1 MNQSRI
7 EKKFIFP
14 NQASDLVKKILLGN
28 NFKKLYSDRYI
39 TSIYIDNLNFD
50 SAKDNINGV
59 NERKKFRVRWYDDDL
74 NKIYFEQKNKNNFF
88 VWKNIKKLELDINK
102 KNLINKIYE
111 LLSNNNKY
119 IDTNYNYKMVL
130 KINYKRSYF
139 ISDQGEFRATID
151 TEINTSPVL
160 DFNKV
165 IRLPETILEFKFSK
179 NLESYFRDFFSLRGL
194 NIRSKKYSKYIQSF
208 IALEESGFI
217 I

>member
-1 MNQSRI
+1 MNESRI

-28 NFKKLYSDRYI
+28 NFKRLYPDRYI

-50 SAKDNINGV
+50 SAKDNINGI
-59 NERKKFRVRWYDDDL
+59 NERKKLRVRWYDNDF

-88 VWKNIKKLELDINK
+88 VWKSIKELNLDIDK
-102 KNLINKIYE
+102 KNLLNKIYE
-111 LLSNNNKY
+111 LLSVNNKY

-179 NLESYFRDFFSLRGL
+179 NSESYFRDFFSLRGL

>member
-88 VWKNIKKLELDINK
+88 VWKIIKKLELDINK

-179 NLESYFRDFFSLRGL
+179 NSESYFRDFFSLRGL

>member
-59 NERKKFRVRWYDDDL
+59 SERKKFRVRWYDDDL

-165 IRLPETILEFKFSK
+165 IGLPETILEFKFSK
-179 NLESYFRDFFSLRGL
+179 NSESYFRDFFSLRGL

>member
-1 MNQSRI
+1 MIQSRI

-88 VWKNIKKLELDINK
+88 VWKIIKKLELDINK

-179 NLESYFRDFFSLRGL
+179 NSESYFRDFFSLRGL

>member
-59 NERKKFRVRWYDDDL
+59 NERKKFRVRWYDNDL
-74 NKIYFEQKNKNNFF
+74 NKIYFEKKNKNNFF

-102 KNLINKIYE
+102 KNLVKKIYE
-111 LLSNNNKY
+111 LLSNNNEY
-119 IDTNYNYKMVL
+119 IDTNYNYKMIL

-139 ISDQGEFRATID
+139 ISNQGEFRATID
-151 TEINTSPVL
+151 TEINTSPIY
-160 DFNKV
+160 DFNQV

-194 NIRSKKYSKYIQSF
+194 NIRNKKYSKYIQSF
-208 IALEESGFI
+208 IALEESGLI

>member
-59 NERKKFRVRWYDDDL
+59 NERKKLRVRWYNNDF
-74 NKIYFEQKNKNNFF
+74 NKIYFEEKNKNNFL
-88 VWKNIKKLELDINK
+88 VWKNIKKLELDITK
-102 KNLINKIYE
+102 KNLINKINE

-119 IDTNYNYKMVL
+119 IDTSYNYKMVL

-165 IRLPETILEFKFSK
+165 IRLPETILEFKFSQIS
-179 NLESYFRDFFSLRGL
+179 ESYFRDFFL
-194 NIRSKKYSKYIQSF
+194 
-208 IALEESGFI
+208 LEV
-217 I
+217 

>member
-1 MNQSRI
+1 MLR
-7 EKKFIFP
+7 
-14 NQASDLVKKILLGN
+14 ADLQHCQPPLTHPRRHEVADTAAARGHTCVYVCACVCDS
-28 NFKKLYSDRYI
+28 FKC
-39 TSIYIDNLNFD
+39 
-50 SAKDNINGV
+50 
-59 NERKKFRVRWYDDDL
+59 
-74 NKIYFEQKNKNNFF
+74 
-88 VWKNIKKLELDINK
+88 KKLELDINK

-179 NLESYFRDFFSLRGL
+179 NSESYFRDFFSLRGL

>member
-14 NQASDLVKKILLGN
+14 SQESDLVKKILLGN

-39 TSIYIDNLNFD
+39 TSIYIDNLNLD

-59 NERKKFRVRWYDDDL
+59 NERKKLRVRWYNNDF
-74 NKIYFEQKNKNNFF
+74 NKIYLEEKNKNNFF
-88 VWKNIKKLELDINK
+88 VWKNIKKLEVDINK
-102 KNLINKIYE
+102 KNLLDKIYK

-139 ISDQGEFRATID
+139 ISDQEEFRATID
-151 TEINTSPVL
+151 TEINTSPVF
-160 DFNKV
+160 DSNKV
-165 IRLPETILEFKFSK
+165 IRLPETILEFKFSQ
-179 NLESYFRDFFSLRGL
+179 NLENYFRDFFSLRGL

-208 IALEESGFI
+208 IALEESGLI
-217 I
+217 S

>member
-14 NQASDLVKKILLGN
+14 NQASDLVKKILLVN

-59 NERKKFRVRWYDDDL
+59 NERKKFRVRWYDNDL

-151 TEINTSPVL
+151 TEINTSSVL
-160 DFNKV
+160 DFNQV

-179 NLESYFRDFFSLRGL
+179 NSESNFRDFFSLRGL

-208 IALEESGFI
+208 TALEESGFI

>member
-14 NQASDLVKKILLGN
+14 NQASDLIKKILLGN
-28 NFKKLYSDRYI
+28 NFKELYSDRYI
-39 TSIYIDNLNFD
+39 TSIYIDNLNFG
-50 SAKDNINGV
+50 SVKDNINGV
-59 NERKKFRVRWYDDDL
+59 NERKKLRVRWYNNDF
-74 NKIYFEQKNKNNFF
+74 NNIYLEEKNKNNFF
-88 VWKNIKKLELDINK
+88 VWKNIKKLEVDINK
-102 KNLINKIYE
+102 KNLLEKIYK

-139 ISDQGEFRATID
+139 ISDQGDFRATID

-165 IRLPETILEFKFSK
+165 IRLPETILEFKFSQ
-179 NLESYFRDFFSLRGL
+179 NSESYFRDFFSLRGL

-208 IALEESGFI
+208 IALEESGLI
-217 I
+217 S

>member
-88 VWKNIKKLELDINK
+88 VWKIIKKLELDINK

-179 NLESYFRDFFSLRGL
+179 NSESYFRDFFSLRGL

-208 IALEESGFI
+208 IAIEESGFI

>member
-59 NERKKFRVRWYDDDL
+59 NERKKLRVRWYNNDF
-74 NKIYFEQKNKNNFF
+74 NKIYFEEKNKNNFL
-88 VWKNIKKLELDINK
+88 VWKNIKKLELDITK
-102 KNLINKIYE
+102 KNLINKINE

-119 IDTNYNYKMVL
+119 IDTSYNYKMVL

-165 IRLPETILEFKFSK
+165 IRLPETILEFKFSQIS
-179 NLESYFRDFFSLRGL
+179 ESYFRDFFSLRGL

-208 IALEESGFI
+208 IALEESGLI
-217 I
+217 S

>member
-39 TSIYIDNLNFD
+39 KSIYIDNLNFD

-179 NLESYFRDFFSLRGL
+179 NSESYFRDFFSLRGL

>member
-1 MNQSRI
+1 MNLSRI

-14 NQASDLVKKILLGN
+14 NQSSDLVKKILLVN

-39 TSIYIDNLNFD
+39 TSIYMDNLNFD

-59 NERKKFRVRWYDDDL
+59 NERKKIRIRWYDNDF
-74 NKIYFEQKNKNNFF
+74 NKIYFEEKNKNNFF

-102 KNLINKIYE
+102 KNLLNKINH
-111 LLSNNNKY
+111 LLFNNNKY
-119 IDTNYNYKMVL
+119 LNPNHNYKAVL

-179 NLESYFRDFFSLRGL
+179 NSESYFRDFFSLRGL

>member
-119 IDTNYNYKMVL
+119 INTNYNYKMVL

-160 DFNKV
+160 DFNQV

-179 NLESYFRDFFSLRGL
+179 NSESYFRDFFSLRGL

>member
-179 NLESYFRDFFSLRGL
+179 NSESYFRDFFSLRGL

>member
-160 DFNKV
+160 DFNQV

-179 NLESYFRDFFSLRGL
+179 NSESYFRDFFSLRGL

>member
-88 VWKNIKKLELDINK
+88 VWKSIKELNLDIDK
-102 KNLINKIYE
+102 KNLLNKIYE
-111 LLSNNNKY
+111 LLSVNNKY

-160 DFNKV
+160 DFNKM
-165 IRLPETILEFKFSK
+165 IELPETILEFKFSK
-179 NLESYFRDFFSLRGL
+179 NSEICFRDFFSLRGL

-208 IALEESGFI
+208 IALDECGLIS
-217 I
+217 

>member
-1 MNQSRI
+1 MNLSRI

-14 NQASDLVKKILLGN
+14 NQSSDLVKKILLVN

-39 TSIYIDNLNFD
+39 TSIYMDNLNFD

-59 NERKKFRVRWYDDDL
+59 NERKKIRIRWYDNDF
-74 NKIYFEQKNKNNFF
+74 NKIYFEEKNKNNFF

-102 KNLINKIYE
+102 KNLLSKINH

-119 IDTNYNYKMVL
+119 LNPNHNYKAVL

-139 ISDQGEFRATID
+139 VSDQEEFRATID
-151 TEINTSPVL
+151 TEINTSPVP
-160 DFNKV
+160 DFNNM
-165 IRLPETILEFKFSK
+165 ISLPETILEFKFSQ
-179 NLESYFRDFFSLRGL
+179 NLESHFRDFFSLRGI

-208 IALEESGFI
+208 IALEESGLI
-217 I
+217 S

>member
-14 NQASDLVKKILLGN
+14 SQESDLVKKILLGN

-39 TSIYIDNLNFD
+39 TSIYIDNLNLD

-59 NERKKFRVRWYDDDL
+59 NERKKLRVRWYNNDF
-74 NKIYFEQKNKNNFF
+74 NKIYLEEKNKNNFF
-88 VWKNIKKLELDINK
+88 VWKNIKKLEVDINK
-102 KNLINKIYE
+102 KNLLDKIYK

-139 ISDQGEFRATID
+139 ISDQEEFRATID
-151 TEINTSPVL
+151 TEINTSPVF

-165 IRLPETILEFKFSK
+165 IRLPETILEFKFSQ
-179 NLESYFRDFFSLRGL
+179 NSENYFRDFFSLRGL

-208 IALEESGFI
+208 IALEESGLI
-217 I
+217 S

>member
-119 IDTNYNYKMVL
+119 IDTNFNYKMVL

-179 NLESYFRDFFSLRGL
+179 NSESYFRDFFSLRGL

>member
-14 NQASDLVKKILLGN
+14 SQESDLVKKILLGN

-119 IDTNYNYKMVL
+119 INTNYNYKMVL

-160 DFNKV
+160 DFNQV

-179 NLESYFRDFFSLRGL
+179 NSESYFRDFFSLRGL

>member
-39 TSIYIDNLNFD
+39 TSIYIDNLNLD

-59 NERKKFRVRWYDDDL
+59 NERKKLRVRWYNNDF
-74 NKIYFEQKNKNNFF
+74 NKIYLEEKNKNNFF
-88 VWKNIKKLELDINK
+88 VWKNIKKLEVDINK
-102 KNLINKIYE
+102 KNLLDKISK

-139 ISDQGEFRATID
+139 ISDQEEFRATID
-151 TEINTSPVL
+151 TEINTSPVF
-160 DFNKV
+160 DSNKV
-165 IRLPETILEFKFSK
+165 IRLPETILEFKFSQ
-179 NLESYFRDFFSLRGL
+179 NSENYFRDFFSLRGL

-208 IALEESGFI
+208 IALEDSGLI
-217 I
+217 G

>member
-59 NERKKFRVRWYDDDL
+59 NERKKFRVRWYNNDL

-102 KNLINKIYE
+102 KNLIKKIYD

-160 DFNKV
+160 AFNQV
-165 IRLPETILEFKFSK
+165 IKLPETILEFKFSK
-179 NLESYFRDFFSLRGL
+179 NSESYFRDFFSLRGL
-194 NIRSKKYSKYIQSF
+194 NIRSKKYSKYVQSF
-208 IALEESGFI
+208 IALEESGLI

>member
-165 IRLPETILEFKFSK
+165 IGLPETILEFKFSK
-179 NLESYFRDFFSLRGL
+179 NSESYFRDFFSLRGL

>member
-59 NERKKFRVRWYDDDL
+59 NERKKLRVRWYNNDF
-74 NKIYFEQKNKNNFF
+74 NKIYFEEKNKNNFL
-88 VWKNIKKLELDINK
+88 VWKNIKKLELDITK
-102 KNLINKIYE
+102 KNLINKINE

-119 IDTNYNYKMVL
+119 IDTSYNYKMVL

-165 IRLPETILEFKFSK
+165 IRLPETILEFKFSQIS
-179 NLESYFRDFFSLRGL
+179 ESYFRDFFSLRGL

-217 I
+217 T

>member
-14 NQASDLVKKILLGN
+14 SQESDLVKKILLVN

-50 SAKDNINGV
+50 SAKDNINGI
-59 NERKKFRVRWYDDDL
+59 NERKKLRVRWY
-74 NKIYFEQKNKNNFF
+74 NNNFKKIYLEEKNKNNFF
-88 VWKNIKKLELDINK
+88 VWKNIKKLEMDINK
-102 KNLINKIYE
+102 KNLINKIHE
-111 LLSNNNKY
+111 LLLDNNKY
-119 IDTNYNYKMVL
+119 IDSNYNYKLIL

-151 TEINTSPVL
+151 TQINTSPIL
-160 DFNKV
+160 DFNKM
-165 IRLPETILEFKFSK
+165 IGLPETILEFKFSQRS
-179 NLESYFRDFFSLRGL
+179 ESYFRDFFSLRGL

-208 IALEESGFI
+208 IALEESGLI
-217 I
+217 S

>member
-59 NERKKFRVRWYDDDL
+59 NERKKFRVRRYDDDL
-74 NKIYFEQKNKNNFF
+74 NQIYFEQKNKNNFF

-179 NLESYFRDFFSLRGL
+179 NSESYFRDFFSLRGL

>member
-88 VWKNIKKLELDINK
+88 VWKIIKKLELDINK